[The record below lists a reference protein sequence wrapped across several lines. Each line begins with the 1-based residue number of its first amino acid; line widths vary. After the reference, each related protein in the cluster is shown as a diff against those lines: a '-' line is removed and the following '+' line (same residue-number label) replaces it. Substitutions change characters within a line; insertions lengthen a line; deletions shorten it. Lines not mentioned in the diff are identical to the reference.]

1 MCFLADSIFDNTS
14 SRLGHKLEL
23 TDNQRMMRY
32 LRKKKKLVCNMYN
45 SIRNALK
52 K

>member
-32 LRKKKKLVCNMYN
+32 LRKKKN
-45 SIRNALK
+45 SYVICTTVLEMH
-52 K
+52 